1 MAPEDMLS
9 VTPEAMVK
17 AIVQRRERMAK
28 EIPIE
33 LEKRREENDRAYVL
47 TNEAKQRHEATDD
60 ETAEGTKTGAAYDE
74 NETFRRRTVSRLWTA
89 QHAQSDTEEALQFW
103 KEMAEGNWGHL
114 LEDAQRVE
122 EGGPSSYVLRKQ
134 QKIDLEGSS

>member
-47 TNEAKQRHEATDD
+47 TNEAKQHHETTDD
-60 ETAEGTKTGAAYDE
+60 EPTEGAKTGAAYEE

-89 QHAQSDTEEALQFW
+89 QHALSDTEEALQFW

>member
-28 EIPIE
+28 ELPIE

-47 TNEAKQRHEATDD
+47 TNRPRAPRRGRPMRKTKPFDD
-60 ETAEGTKTGAAYDE
+60 EPSLAY
-74 NETFRRRTVSRLWTA
+74 
-89 QHAQSDTEEALQFW
+89 
-103 KEMAEGNWGHL
+103 
-114 LEDAQRVE
+114 
-122 EGGPSSYVLRKQ
+122 GPPNMC
-134 QKIDLEGSS
+134 